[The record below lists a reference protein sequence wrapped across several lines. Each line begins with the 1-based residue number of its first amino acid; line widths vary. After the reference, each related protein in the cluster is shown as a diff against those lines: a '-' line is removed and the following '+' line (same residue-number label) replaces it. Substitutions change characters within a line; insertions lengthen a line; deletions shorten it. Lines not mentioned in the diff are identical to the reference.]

1 MPKFT
6 EKISIAAP
14 AEQVFDHLAELESV
28 PQWLPAVTQVRRT
41 SATERGAGVQAEVVA
56 VVADKPVRGTVRCL
70 SADRPRQLVLQAV
83 LNNGVTTTAAFVLT
97 PQAQQTGVLARF
109 DYTIPAKG
117 VKRFVGGLVSEPI
130 IKRHVRGALEN
141 LKQQVEGA
149 RAGARTASP
158 G

>member
-6 EKISIAAP
+6 EKISITAP
-14 AEQVFDHLAELESV
+14 AEQVFDHLAELENV

-41 SATERGAGVQAEVVA
+41 STTARGAGLQAEVVA
-56 VVADKPVRGTVRCL
+56 VVNDKPARGTVRCL
-70 SADRPRQLVLQAV
+70 SGDRPRQLVVQAV
-83 LNNGVTTTAAFVLT
+83 LDNGVTSIAAFVLT
-97 PQAQQTGVLARF
+97 PQAQQTVLLARF

-130 IKRHVRGALEN
+130 VKRHVREALEK
-141 LKQQVEGA
+141 LKQQVESA
-149 RAGARTASP
+149 PTGARTARP